1 MQKSSADTISFG
13 EPLQLQNLEA
23 FLSTAM
29 ALPQA
34 ALLGKGSV

>member
-1 MQKSSADTISFG
+1 MGDGITFDD
-13 EPLQLQNLEA
+13 PLQLQNLEA

-29 ALPQA
+29 ALPQT